1 MEFYVQFVNGKP
13 VPEYNSDYDKLA
25 KIKPLT
31 TYKIA
36 ITQPR
41 NIGFHKKYFALL
53 NLCYENQETFNN
65 IDDMREWLTLKAG
78 YFRRVQT
85 PTGTIFKA
93 DSISFAKMDELSF
106 GEYYNR
112 VMDQICKWLD
122 LNDEDVRNEIVNY
135 M

>member
-1 MEFYVQFVNGKP
+1 MDLQCQFINGRITPEF
-13 VPEYNSDYDKLA
+13 NSDYDKLS
-25 KIKPLT
+25 KIKPNT
-31 TYKIA
+31 TYKVV
-36 ITQPR
+36 ITRPR
-41 NIGFHKKYFALL
+41 NIQFHKKYFALL

-112 VMDQICKWLD
+112 VMDQVCKWLD